1 MGAIKNAIEAILANN
16 NLTDAEKKVEIRRIR
31 GEALRDNIP
40 NLPFTINLVGNN
52 SITIETADW
61 DPVRNVLT
69 LNLSAIR
76 AGQPLPLD
84 NPFVYV
90 NPPTHIEDPA
100 GTDLVQEMRDRQGNL
115 IATKRYR
122 EAPLLALRAIVID
135 SVRNS

>member
-1 MGAIKNAIEAILANN
+1 MGAIKDAIAAILADS

-31 GEALRDNIP
+31 GEALRDNMP

-61 DPVRNVLT
+61 DPIRNVLT

-90 NPPTHIEDPA
+90 NPPTHVEDPT
-100 GTDLVQEMRDRQGNL
+100 GDLIRTSVGRDGVTR
-115 IATKRYR
+115 TSRYR